1 MVEGVKADKTLDARA
16 FFNPIDCRSLDV
28 IREELKT
35 MKEGEILEIYA
46 NLFQQREI
54 EAWAKKFR
62 HPILSATSHEGLVT
76 LHLQKGPPLA

>member
-1 MVEGVKADKTLDARA
+1 MVEAVEADRTLDARA

-35 MKEGEILEIYA
+35 MKEGQVLRILA
-46 NLFQQREI
+46 NLFQKREI

-62 HPILSATSHEGLVT
+62 HPILSSHNDEGLVT
-76 LHLQKGPPLA
+76 LYLQKGPP